1 MRGRESKLNV
11 TRVSL
16 IIPTFDRPHLLPR
29 CVESAR
35 AAGADVEV
43 IVVDD
48 ASTDATR
55 EVCRGL
61 DGITYV
67 RLEHNQGVAGARNV
81 GLLASTADYVAFL
94 DDDDLRLPGSLDVQ
108 LTLLEA
114 DPEAAFVGGGVV
126 LADQNLAPTGDVA
139 VPRAAS
145 GDVFWQVLEL
155 GVHLIPSSVVVRKAC
170 LFEVGLFDRR
180 IPGIDDWDMWAR
192 LAESRPVVLD
202 ERPVCVYRSPT
213 PGSGQGSSALGRH
226 MLAAVRHQANLL
238 SLPRALA
245 APAGRRRDARRNTRR
260 RVADTLSWRAAEQLP
275 RGAFRFAASS
285 FAAALRISPLW
296 AARPTHFR
304 VLFRG
309 LAALLAERNARAS
322 PPPT

>member
-1 MRGRESKLNV
+1 M

-16 IIPTFDRPHLLPR
+16 IIPTFNRPHLLPR
-29 CVESAR
+29 CVESAL
-35 AAGADVEV
+35 AAGAGVEV

-48 ASTDATR
+48 ASTDATA

-61 DGITYV
+61 EGVSYV
-67 RLEHNQGVAGARNV
+67 RLERNQGVAGARNV
-81 GLLASTADYVAFL
+81 GLLASTSEFVAFL
-94 DDDDLRLPGSLDVQ
+94 DDDDLRLPGSLDLQ
-108 LTLLEA
+108 LALIEA
-114 DPEAAFVGGGVV
+114 APEAAFVGGGVV
-126 LADQNLAPTGDVA
+126 LADQNLAPTGEVA
-139 VPRAAS
+139 VPSAES
-145 GDVFWQVLEL
+145 GDVFWQVVEL
-155 GVHLIPSSVVVRKAC
+155 GVHLIPSSVVVRREC

-202 ERPVCVYRSPT
+202 ERPVCVYRNPT
-213 PGSGQGSSALGRH
+213 PDSGQGSSALGRH
-226 MLAAVRHQANLL
+226 MLAAVRHQAKLL

-245 APAGRRRDARRNTRR
+245 APAAQRRAARSNTRR

-275 RGAFRFAASS
+275 RGAFRFAAAN
-285 FAAALRISPLW
+285 FFAALRISPLW

-309 LAALLAERNARAS
+309 LATLLAERSVRAA
-322 PPPT
+322 PPG

>member
-1 MRGRESKLNV
+1 MP
-11 TRVSL
+11 RVSL
-16 IIPTFDRPHLLPR
+16 IIPTFDRPHMLPR

-35 AAGADVEV
+35 AAGASVEI

-48 ASTDATR
+48 ASTDETA

-61 DGITYV
+61 GGITYV
-67 RLEHNQGVAGARNV
+67 RLEHNQGVAGARNT

-94 DDDDLRLPGSLDVQ
+94 DDDDLRLPGSLDLQ
-108 LTLLEA
+108 LALLEA
-114 DPEAAFVGGGVV
+114 EPEAAFVAGGVV
-126 LADQNLAPTGDVA
+126 LADQNLTPTGDVA
-139 VPRAAS
+139 VPHAAS
-145 GDVFWQVLEL
+145 GDVFWQVVEL
-155 GVHLIPSSVVVRKAC
+155 GVHLIPSSVVVRKSC
-170 LFEVGLFDRR
+170 LFEVGLFDPG

-192 LAESRPVVLD
+192 LAESRPAVLD

-226 MLAAVRHQANLL
+226 MLAAIRHQSKLL
-238 SLPRALA
+238 TLPRALA
-245 APAGRRRDARRNTRR
+245 APAARRGAARRNTRR

-309 LAALLAERNARAS
+309 LATLLAERDVRAS
-322 PPPT
+322 PPPN